1 MEYQKIANLLN
12 NESDQPSKFRTR
24 NWIEINDESRGTY
37 TSNDIKFKTTMLR
50 SNLCDYAD
58 AYILV
63 KGTITIT
70 GAGNDDAAKRLD
82 ERNKGVIF
90 KNCAPFTKCISR
102 INGTDIDNAQDIDI
116 VISIYN
122 LIKYSDNY
130 SKTSGSLWQYYRDD
144 PSDNL
149 TDSESFKSK
158 IKMTGKTP
166 DDGNTKDVEILVPL
180 KYIRNFWRTLEMP
193 LINCEVELILTWS
206 KNCVISPATG
216 EIKFAITETKLYVP
230 VVTLST
236 EDNAKLLLQ
245 LKSNFKRK
253 INWNKYESSVNTFA
267 QIDT

>member
-1 MEYQKIANLLN
+1 MQI
-12 NESDQPSKFRTR
+12 F
-24 NWIEINDESRGTY
+24 
-37 TSNDIKFKTTMLR
+37 
-50 SNLCDYAD
+50 
-58 AYILV
+58 V
-63 KGTITIT
+63 KGTTTIV
-70 GAGNDDAAKRLD
+70 GAGADAAARLAD
-82 ERNKGVIF
+82 EREKGVIF

-116 VISIYN
+116 VMPMYH
-122 LIKYSDNY
+122 LIEYSDNY

-180 KYIRNFWRTLEMP
+180 KYLRNFCRTLEMS

-206 KNCVISPATG
+206 KNCVISSATG
-216 EIKFAITETKLYVP
+216 ETKFSITETKLYVP

-236 EDNAKLLLQ
+236 EDAKLLQQ

-253 INWNKYESSVNTFA
+253 IN
-267 QIDT
+267 